1 MGTKVTI
8 ENGDGMVD
16 DPDVFMLHNHGAAG
30 LCEKTNGLMTG
41 QNSGF
46 QAINLA
52 VLAGAKR
59 IVLLGYDMK
68 TAGAKSHWFGDHP
81 IQTAPSVFS
90 AMINNFPSLVKPLA
104 KLGVEVLNCTPGSAL
119 ECFPKRALESVL
131 PHPAATALPA

>member
-1 MGTKVTI
+1 VTI
-8 ENGDGMVD
+8 ENGDGFPD
-16 DPDVFMLHNHGAAG
+16 DPAIYTLHNHGAAG

-59 IVLLGYDMK
+59 IALLGYDMK
-68 TAGAKSHWFGDHP
+68 ATGGKAHWFGDHP

-90 AMINNFPSLVKPLA
+90 AMINNFPSLVKPLGT
-104 KLGVEVLNCTPGSAL
+104 LGVEVLNCTPGSAL

-131 PHPAATALPA
+131 PDPAAAALPA